1 MVKINNGIK
10 WGNPYYIN
18 KKLLEDIAMKNFWT
32 EFWND
37 EDGLEVIE
45 VILILGIVVGIAL
58 AFQGAIGEWW
68 ESLKTKISTAI
79 EGFNVE

>member
-1 MVKINNGIK
+1 
-10 WGNPYYIN
+10 
-18 KKLLEDIAMKNFWT
+18 MKNFWT

-58 AFQGAIGEWW
+58 AFQ
-68 ESLKTKISTAI
+68 TAI
-79 EGFNVE
+79 KGWWDTLEGKIKAAVDGFNVE